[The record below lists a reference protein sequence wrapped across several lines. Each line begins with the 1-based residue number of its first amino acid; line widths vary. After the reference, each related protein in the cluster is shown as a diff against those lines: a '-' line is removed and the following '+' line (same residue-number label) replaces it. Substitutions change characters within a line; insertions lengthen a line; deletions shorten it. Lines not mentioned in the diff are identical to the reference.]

1 MSFAFTTITIQSYAE
16 VSSVLAPLFNLNVR
30 TISDGVCVLYTK
42 NNAYGLY
49 IGNNGYVTVYA
60 NNDYKATYSASHPF
74 PWTVRYWKKG
84 SKFVF
89 YIDNGNPTYFA
100 SSGFTIKNIE
110 TSEVLQTR
118 DILIYLCQ
126 TPYGGSSYCQFVTI
140 ANANGA
146 WTWGGSGLTNSEGGF
161 FKYNKDSYPGET
173 TPTIILPFKVCWNN
187 KQLGEAD
194 DLYVPLVW
202 QTNNNNAQ
210 EIMTLNGKEYYKFP
224 FFMNRWLLDVS

>member
-161 FKYNKDSYPGET
+161 FEYNKDSYPGET